1 MGHDL
6 EELNC
11 PAQTHDLN
19 PTEQIFN
26 EREHRLQ
33 AWPSYPTSLSDL
45 INVLFADWGMLVKN
59 NLISVVFRIQEQQ
72 CVQGVLTSHFW
83 VNKNE

>member
-11 PAQTHDLN
+11 LAKIHDLN

-26 EREHRLQ
+26 ETGHMFQ
-33 AWPSYPTSLSDL
+33 AWPSYPTLLSDL
-45 INVLFADWGMLVKN
+45 INTPFAEWGDA
-59 NLISVVFRIQEQQ
+59 SQEQFN
-72 CVQGVLTSHFW
+72 VSGI
-83 VNKNE
+83 